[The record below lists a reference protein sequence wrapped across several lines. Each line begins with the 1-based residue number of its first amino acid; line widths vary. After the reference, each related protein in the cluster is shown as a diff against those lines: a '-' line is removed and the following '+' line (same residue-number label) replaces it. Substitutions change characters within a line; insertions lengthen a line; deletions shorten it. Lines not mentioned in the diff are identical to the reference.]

1 MDKPLGLLK
10 DKLEEAL
17 KLADDLELEVVGA
30 WISIAID
37 TISIEG
43 ETA

>member
-1 MDKPLGLLK
+1 MDKPLGIPK
-10 DKLEEAL
+10 DKLKEAL
-17 KLADDLELEVVGA
+17 KIADDLEIKVVGA

-43 ETA
+43 EKA